1 MTDDYTK
8 PTLDQV
14 TYDALQLSLTDL
26 EKLIE
31 LLAVER
37 DGRLKGLLQKSE
49 RGREM
54 PVALNY
60 TMAHDVETDRRM
72 TPEGDEKEEG
82 AAE

>member
-31 LLAVER
+31 LLTVER
-37 DGRLKGLLQKSE
+37 DGRLKGLLPKSE
-49 RGREM
+49 HGGEM

-60 TMAHDVETDRRM
+60 TMAHDMDVDRRIL
-72 TPEGDEKEEG
+72 PEEQEG
-82 AAE
+82 SAE